1 MEQMTQIQSN
11 NGVIYYN
18 NILNALYIKDDNSFI
33 YFDNKK
39 VLHSKKVI
47 NQILDIKGIHLRNE
61 TCMHTGKTLIK
72 VCLYINQNGGVHTL
86 KSSYNKK
93 EINEFILNYK
103 VA

>member
-1 MEQMTQIQSN
+1 
-11 NGVIYYN
+11 
-18 NILNALYIKDDNSFI
+18 
-33 YFDNKK
+33 
-39 VLHSKKVI
+39 
-47 NQILDIKGIHLRNE
+47 
-61 TCMHTGKTLIK
+61 MHTGKTLIK

>member
-1 MEQMTQIQSN
+1 MGKMIQIQSN

-18 NILNALYIKDDNSFI
+18 NILNNFYIKDDNSFI
-33 YFDNKK
+33 YFDDKK

-47 NQILDIKGIHLRNE
+47 NQILEIKGIHLRSE
-61 TCMHTGKTLIK
+61 MSMYTGKTLIK

>member
-47 NQILDIKGIHLRNE
+47 NQILDIKGIHLRSE
-61 TCMHTGKTLIK
+61 TCMYTGKTLIK
-72 VCLYINQNGGVHTL
+72 VCLYINPNDGVHTL